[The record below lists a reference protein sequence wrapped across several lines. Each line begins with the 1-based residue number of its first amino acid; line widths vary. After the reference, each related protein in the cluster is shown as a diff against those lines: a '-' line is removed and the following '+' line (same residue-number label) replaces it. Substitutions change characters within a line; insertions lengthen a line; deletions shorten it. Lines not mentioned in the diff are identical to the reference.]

1 MYKTILTIVAI
12 MVAVFMIACSGEK
25 KAETEMEMKPETKT
39 AVEDTSSMATC
50 PACSMVKDKSEMTA
64 YDADGDTL
72 YFCSEGCQKHYLAQQ
87 KSKESE

>member
-1 MYKTILTIVAI
+1 MYKALLTIFAI
-12 MVAVFMIACSGEK
+12 LVAVLMIACSGEK
-25 KAETEMEMKPETKT
+25 KTETEMEMKPEAKT

-50 PACSMVKDKSEMTA
+50 PACKMVKDKSDMTA